1 MTLELIPLCAFTAS
15 LGRPEMVADTPRG
28 HRIVAGIKDGRLEGE
43 RLQATQRGTSA
54 ADWLV
59 IGSDGTAFI
68 DVRISFRT
76 DDGAFIQMTYSG
88 RGDWSDGPMT
98 APVYSAPY
106 FETDDERYRWLN
118 TIQVVG
124 RGEVADQGARYDL
137 FEVR

>member
-1 MTLELIPLCAFTAS
+1 MTIELIPLCVFTAT

-28 HRIVAGIKDGRLEGE
+28 RRIIAGIREGRLEGE
-43 RLQATQRGTSA
+43 LLQASQRGTSA

-76 DDGAFIQMTYSG
+76 NDGAFIQMTYSG
-88 RGDWSDGPMT
+88 RGDWGKGPMT

-106 FETDDERYRWLN
+106 FETDDERYSWLN
-118 TIQVVG
+118 RIQVVG
-124 RGEVADQGARYDL
+124 RGDVAEAGARYEL
-137 FEVR
+137 YEVR